1 MCWWLSHCDHLYFSK
16 KQTNHN
22 LFLNRVFVFN
32 TDFNAAACFCL
43 LIAQIPSMGQTIL
56 RAPRWLSPV
65 ILETI
70 TVKKKSTSE
79 VLLRAGGRWA
89 DVGQQARKPPSTGR
103 VTPLIMLLFSLSRN
117 KMLFTTSST
126 SAHRHTHHTQ
136 LYRANPDTTGRI
148 VCRPEGRTESISVM
162 SLTLDWDHANWSH
175 SVDSSPVCGV
185 TLPLTL
191 GRFPCIQELNTNTVM
206 WSKRT
211 CLTKTA
217 ATDLRSGPGGSGTSC
232 SWLFQDR
239 SSPSDPCQ
247 SSPLWGSRCSHGS
260 DHKTTPELIESPK
273 RRQIPSLFRRP
284 RSDCRILFFML
295 TAGQAAV
302 TKVTS

>member
-1 MCWWLSHCDHLYFSK
+1 
-16 KQTNHN
+16 
-22 LFLNRVFVFN
+22 
-32 TDFNAAACFCL
+32 
-43 LIAQIPSMGQTIL
+43 MGQTIL

-70 TVKKKSTSE
+70 TVKKKSASE

-89 DVGQQARKPPSTGR
+89 DVAQQARKPPSTGR

-148 VCRPEGRTESISVM
+148 VCRREGRTESISVM

-185 TLPLTL
+185 TLPPMHT
-191 GRFPCIQELNTNTVM
+191 GAEH
-206 WSKRT
+206 KH
-211 CLTKTA
+211 
-217 ATDLRSGPGGSGTSC
+217 
-232 SWLFQDR
+232 
-239 SSPSDPCQ
+239 SDV
-247 SSPLWGSRCSHGS
+247 
-260 DHKTTPELIESPK
+260 I
-273 RRQIPSLFRRP
+273 
-284 RSDCRILFFML
+284 
-295 TAGQAAV
+295 
-302 TKVTS
+302 